1 MKIITEKKKRG
12 RPKKNKTLIE
22 QIESKKIFGFTLIE
36 LLAVIIILGVLM
48 IIAVPSVTEYISSS
62 RKNSYVKT
70 ANQYISG
77 ARTKVN
83 SAEIPMYDVDATYYL
98 PANCILLEK
107 GGTSPFGEWE
117 EAYIVVTYDGHG
129 YDYYWTSRDS
139 QNMGILLTHESLL
152 NEESIQPGI
161 TSLNTSVGIEDREKI
176 LLINSCDGNNTT
188 ETTANEIIG
197 EKDVYIP
204 DKYADDINKNENE
217 LPILIMQEYNKYF
230 WEYKESIKNI
240 IFENK
245 INIPNDAYKSWDISS
260 TKNNMVVAYIKTN
273 PNDANYYDLYIQ
285 GEGRI
290 YANENSSELFNGFY
304 NLDSIKNLGL
314 LNTSR
319 VTNMSY
325 MFAEAGRDSEVFKL
339 DLGNNFDT
347 SNVINMYC
355 MFINAGEKSAEFT
368 LNLGNKFNTSKVT
381 NMYMMFANTGYNSK
395 IFKLDLGDKF
405 DTSNVT
411 TMFNMFGATGYN
423 SPVFTLNLGN
433 KFNTS
438 KVDDMSQMFLETGYS
453 SQVFTLNLGDKFDTK
468 NVTNTRFMF
477 AKTGYSSQVFTLD
490 LGDKFDT
497 SNVTDME
504 YMFQQTGY
512 NSPIFTLDLGNKFD
526 TSKVNDMS
534 HMFEYT
540 AQNSK
545 VFKLDLGDKFN
556 TSNVTTMNR
565 MFHETGNK
573 SPVFTLNLGDKF
585 DTSKVTNM
593 EEMFRYTGYTSNEL
607 SLDCSNWNVNNVN
620 VHNYFNLGVKS
631 KIKEPIWK
639 K

>member
-1 MKIITEKKKRG
+1 MKIITENKKRG
-12 RPKKNKTLIE
+12 RPKKNKNLIE
-22 QIESKKIFGFTLIE
+22 KIESKKIFGFTLIE

-48 IIAVPSVTEYISSS
+48 IIAIPSVTEYISDS
-62 RKNSYVKT
+62 RKNAYVKT

-98 PANCILLEK
+98 PANCISLEK

-152 NEESIQPGI
+152 NEESIQTGI
-161 TSLNTSVGIEDREKI
+161 TSLNTSVGIEEREKI

-188 ETTANEIIG
+188 EIAANEVIE
-197 EKDVYIP
+197 EKAEYIP
-204 DKYADDINKNENE
+204 NKYADDINKNANE
-217 LPILIMQEYNKYF
+217 LPILIAKEYNKYF
-230 WEYKESIKNI
+230 WEYRESIKNI

-290 YANENSSELFNGFY
+290 YANKNSSEFFYGFY

-319 VTNMSY
+319 VTNMRM
-325 MFAEAGRDSEVFKL
+325 MFSEAGRDSEVFKL

-347 SNVINMYC
+347 SNVTDMHR
-355 MFINAGEKSAEFT
+355 MFQNTGYNSLEFT

-381 NMYMMFANTGYNSK
+381 DMFQMFTDTGYNSK
-395 IFKLDLGDKF
+395 VFKLDLGDKF

-411 TMFNMFGATGYN
+411 TMFNMFARTGYN
-423 SPVFTLNLGN
+423 SPIFTLNLGN

-438 KVDDMSQMFLETGYS
+438 KVEDMAQMFLETGYS

-477 AKTGYSSQVFTLD
+477 AETGYSSQVFTLD

-512 NSPIFTLDLGNKFD
+512 NSPIFTLNLGNKFN
-526 TSKVNDMS
+526 TSKVDDMN

-540 AQNSK
+540 AHDSK
-545 VFKLDLGDKFN
+545 VFTLDLGENFN
-556 TSNVTTMNR
+556 TSNVTNMRR
-565 MFHETGNK
+565 MFHQTGYE
-573 SPVFTLNLGDKF
+573 SPVFTLNIGDKF
-585 DTSKVTNM
+585 DTGKVTDM
-593 EEMFRYTGYTSNEL
+593 EEMFSQTGYTSNEFT
-607 SLDCSNWNVNNVN
+607 LDCTNWNVDNVIN
-620 VHNYFNLGVKS
+620 HNYFGS
-631 KIKEPIWK
+631 KVKEPIWK
-639 K
+639 N